1 MRVENLASKLLNMNI
16 YYIFYCNCTKK
27 MSANLDS
34 YSNYIIYKKNK
45 IF

>member
-16 YYIFYCNCTKK
+16 YYIFYCNCTK